1 MAIFFFNSKAFYNFK
16 KIENQYMIP
25 VPVSELI
32 PKIHFYQIGQMVDY
46 YETIIIAFLS
56 FEIEE
61 KHENRN
67 IFVL

>member
-1 MAIFFFNSKAFYNFK
+1 ML
-16 KIENQYMIP
+16 P